1 MPQHASGI
9 DATAMMLQSAT
20 TPFPAVASSS
30 CSEPS
35 SPNTSAADDP
45 AAAAAAALAAG
56 AAEPP
61 SAQDSQLTLRALVST
76 KEAGVIIGK
85 GGRNVADLREAA
97 NVKAGVSKVVPGV
110 HDRVLS
116 VTGLL
121 ADVAHAYQ
129 LVAQTL
135 VDNPLTA
142 PGAANP
148 ALPAAPGLL
157 PPPPQMQPHQ
167 LLLPPQQTI
176 VRILIAHNLMG
187 TIIGR
192 QGLKIKHIQDAS
204 GARLV
209 ATKEMLPQST
219 ERVVEIHGS
228 VDGIRIA
235 VEEIGK
241 CLIEDWARGMGA
253 ILYNPATRVP
263 TVSSSSNPYVNSS
276 TAAAAT
282 GSLRAPSDFAHPHAA
297 AAADIDRPAP
307 PLPPVAAAAPPSSGA
322 MAAAM
327 AAMSRQRSHT
337 VSVTRPSAPADH
349 HLLASSIPMPP
360 LPPPANGGSAAAAAA
375 IAFPASSGDG
385 PAAPLHYASPSPSPA
400 PAAHLAAVAA
410 GARLRSQSVS
420 IQPQRAAILDPAAIM
435 ANIRTQ
441 QITIPC
447 DMVGCIIGKNGAR
460 ISEIRRLSGSRIS
473 IAKASESE
481 GGERLFTI
489 RGTAECNERALYLLY
504 GQLEA
509 ERERRIANAQLMT
522 SLEAI
527 NEHFIV
533 EH

>member
-1 MPQHASGI
+1 MSQPVSGI
-9 DATAMMLQSAT
+9 DATVNGFAPACPGNGAIPVSSAGMVAMK
-20 TPFPAVASSS
+20 TPFPDTLSS
-30 CSEPS
+30 CSEAGSPS
-35 SPNTSAADDP
+35 SSTADLTKD
-45 AAAAAAALAAG
+45 ADA
-56 AAEPP
+56 P
-61 SAQDSQLTLRALVST
+61 SVQDSQLTLRALVST

-85 GGRNVADLREAA
+85 GGRNVADLRELA

-116 VTGLL
+116 ITGFLV
-121 ADVAHAYQ
+121 DVAHAYQ

-135 VDNPLTA
+135 VDNPLAVATH
-142 PGAANP
+142 PGLQLP
-148 ALPAAPGLL
+148 ALP
-157 PPPPQMQPHQ
+157 
-167 LLLPPQQTI
+167 QQTV

-219 ERVVEIHGS
+219 ERVVEIHGT
-228 VDGIRIA
+228 VEGIRIA
-235 VEEIGK
+235 IEEIGK

-263 TVSSSSNPYVNSS
+263 TVSSNANPYVNN
-276 TAAAAT
+276 
-282 GSLRAPSDFAHPHAA
+282 LRASVDFTN
-297 AAADIDRPAP
+297 ADMDRAVPAP
-307 PLPPVAAAAPPSSGA
+307 LASGA
-322 MAAAM
+322 VAAAM
-327 AAMSRQRSHT
+327 AAMNRQRSHT
-337 VSVTRPSAPADH
+337 VSVTRSSAVSE
-349 HLLASSIPMPP
+349 LLTSSIPMPP
-360 LPPPANGGSAAAAAA
+360 QPA
-375 IAFPASSGDG
+375 IAFPATHDVRSASPPQFTS
-385 PAAPLHYASPSPSPA
+385 PAA
-400 PAAHLAAVAA
+400 AA

-420 IQPQRAAILDPAAIM
+420 LLAQRGIDPAAIQ

-489 RGTAECNERALYLLY
+489 RGTPECNERALYLLY
-504 GQLEA
+504 GQLET
-509 ERERRIANAQLMT
+509 ERERRIQNAQLA

-527 NEHFIV
+527 GEYVLPDEGRPAAAGAFGITL
-533 EH
+533 